1 MKAFHTLETQRTLIR
16 RFAPEDEAHF
26 IALLGDRRITST
38 LAFDEE
44 TTTER
49 GSKHLMQ
56 LTISLYETEN
66 PLLAFA
72 IDEKASQQFIGACGY
87 NSLNEEEAELFYA
100 LITDWWGQGI
110 ATEIVAELARYAFEH
125 LPFTTLKAFITPDN
139 EGSKRVAEKNGFE
152 NAGLVKNPNF
162 SELVYLYQK
171 TR

>member
-1 MKAFHTLETQRTLIR
+1 MNAFHTLETDRTIIR
-16 RFAPEDEAHF
+16 RFVPEDEAHF
-26 IALLGDRRITST
+26 VAFLGDKRVTST

-49 GSKHLMQ
+49 GAKHLMQ
-56 LTISLYETEN
+56 LTLMMYDSEN

-72 IDEKASQQFIGACGY
+72 IDEKSSQQFIGACGY

-100 LITDWWGQGI
+100 LNYDRWGQGL
-110 ATEIVAELARYAFEH
+110 ATEIVAELSRYAFEH
-125 LPFTTLKAFITPDN
+125 LPFTTLQAFITPDN
-139 EGSKRVAEKNGFE
+139 EGSKKVAEKSGFE
-152 NAGLVKNPNF
+152 NMGLIKNPNF